1 MKKQIVAFILLA
13 ITTTGVFAGK
23 MYKWTDE
30 HGQTHFS
37 QTPPEKSASGQE
49 AKVELHKVNSS
60 RVTVNRRL
68 DYEYCGETKL
78 PGPANKPKKIL
89 RNLDSRTQSWRKSL
103 AYKRKSLNSH
113 MRSQLASRRYS
124 PESQQAKNE
133 RQQTLTR
140 SIGELECAL
149 DWAERFRADSTQV
162 REEVNTDFKN
172 ARTRYQSEREY
183 VFDRCGPDPK
193 ETDAAI
199 PDITKEKRWRRC
211 SRKYGKNLSRY
222 KKEMDRAE
230 NLYRQIY

>member
-1 MKKQIVAFILLA
+1 MKKQLVAIFLLILPFTNA
-13 ITTTGVFAGK
+13 FAGK
-23 MYKWTDE
+23 MYKWTDNN
-30 HGQTHFS
+30 GQTHFS
-37 QTPPEKSASGQE
+37 QIQPEKQAAGQE

-68 DYEYCGETKL
+68 DYEYCGEKKL
-78 PGPANKPKKIL
+78 PGPANEPKNIL
-89 RNLDSRTQSWRKSL
+89 RNLDSKTQSWRKSL
-103 AYKRKSLNSH
+103 TQQRKSLNSH

-149 DWAERFRADSTQV
+149 DWAARLRAGSTQV

-172 ARTRYQSEREY
+172 ARTRYQAEREY

-193 ETDAAI
+193 ETDMII
-199 PDITKEKRWRRC
+199 PDLTKEKRWRRC